1 MDAVVLFY
9 RMARL
14 TCVPLPSSARDVE
27 AAELDGLAAG
37 ALPDEPVVP
46 DAAAEVQAEFLAA
59 VLVDVPRVRDAAE
72 LSVLVP
78 DEPVALVA
86 EERDDFPD
94 EPAAPDDSLAF
105 ERARDVAPS
114 FDSQAPAELAAIR
127 AAAIVAEPVCFRE
140 RA

>member
-59 VLVDVPRVRDAAE
+59 VLVDVPRARDE
-72 LSVLVP
+72 EGPSVQVLV
-78 DEPVALVA
+78 EPVARGGKVEAQAELLAAVLVDVPRT
-86 EERDDFPD
+86 RDEAVPSVRVLV
-94 EPAAPDDSLAF
+94 EPV
-105 ERARDVAPS
+105 ARDV
-114 FDSQAPAELAAIR
+114 
-127 AAAIVAEPVCFRE
+127 
-140 RA
+140 